1 MLNLIDYRSK
11 AKGLPDLLPYAS
23 LVAPGVILNKDASF
37 LAAWEV
43 RGQDVRRGLHGLAS
57 AFVLDGGDLI
67 EGRLVHLNPP
77 SETQQ
82 GRSRGFRHDGEFGR
96 FARRCGGAV
105 VRRWG

>member
-1 MLNLIDYRSK
+1 MLKLADYRSK
-11 AKGLPDLLPYAS
+11 AKGLPDLLPYAA
-23 LVAPGVILNKDASF
+23 LVAPGVLLNKDASF

-43 RGQDVRRGLHGLAS
+43 RGQDVRCGLHGLAS

-82 GRSRGFRHDGEFGR
+82 GRSRGFRHDGILGGLP
-96 FARRCGGAV
+96 CVVGGAV